1 MSQQPEFST
10 LQQIKRHFF
19 AMRNGIIADTLRKAG
34 SPFRI
39 IFGLNLPQ
47 LTEAA
52 RMFGPD
58 PGLARTLWSNT
69 STRESMLLAP
79 MLIDKDDFP
88 IATAREW
95 IDAIPAAEVA
105 DVLCL
110 KLLRHMPYAW
120 ELARELVATR
130 PGDWGLYTGLRLA
143 FNLVGSNPDAALEL
157 AAMAPEHPLARALA
171 DEAEFLSG
179 KSYL

>member
-1 MSQQPEFST
+1 MSSTPEFST
-10 LQQIKRHFF
+10 LQQVKRYFF

-47 LTEAA
+47 LSEAA

-58 PGLARTLWSNT
+58 DELADTLWKNT

-79 MLIDKDDFP
+79 MLVDRQSF
-88 IATAREW
+88 TLERARQW
-95 IDAIPAAEVA
+95 IDTIPAAEVA

-110 KLLRHMPYAW
+110 KLLRNMPYAW
-120 ELARELVATR
+120 VLARELVKAR
-130 PGDWGLYTGLRLA
+130 PEGMGLYTGLRLA
-143 FNLVGSNPDAALEL
+143 FNLVGTDPQAALEL
-157 AAMAPEHPLARALA
+157 ARTAPEHPLAKALA
-171 DEAEFLSG
+171 EEAKFLLEDG
-179 KSYL
+179 AL